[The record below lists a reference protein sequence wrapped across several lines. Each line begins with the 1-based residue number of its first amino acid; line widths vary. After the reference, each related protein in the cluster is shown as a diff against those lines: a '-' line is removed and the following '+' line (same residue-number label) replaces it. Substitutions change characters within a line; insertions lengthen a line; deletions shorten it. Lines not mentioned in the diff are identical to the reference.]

1 MSEIAEEKGTAS
13 DSDGS
18 EFVDE
23 VNVYLKT
30 TTSDGPLPDVSPE
43 NSSKAVKF
51 AIDEAEREDSRRDR
65 SRSPQELLAKI
76 ARLTDLLRVAE
87 EQISTEK
94 DKRRKKEKSLL
105 KLAKELKKRNQIR
118 DKEME
123 RMEEVSSGNRYHGE
137 YQRKLHNIYLAPFLH
152 L

>member
-13 DSDGS
+13 DSE

-51 AIDEAEREDSRRDR
+51 AIDEAEREDSRRDH